1 VKRLKRPFENALL
14 QIRRFSPTTRLACHK
29 FLTPPPLNHPSLTPA
44 SLIPPSLVC
53 MTRDSGGM
61 GVWVR
66 PLFRASLCALAQLF
80 AFPQHL
86 PADPCSAPV
95 GAKAPLT
102 LEEVVEDTLRE
113 KPAKDA
119 V

>member
-1 VKRLKRPFENALL
+1 MKRLKRPFDNARL

-29 FLTPPPLNHPSLTPA
+29 FITPPPLDPPSLTPP
-44 SLIPPSLVC
+44 SLIPHSLVC
-53 MTRDSGGM
+53 MMRDGGGM

-66 PLFRASLCALAQLF
+66 PLFCASLCVLAQLL

-86 PADPCSAPV
+86 PADPRSAPV
-95 GAKAPLT
+95 GAIAPLT

-113 KPAKDA
+113 KPAEDA